1 MDDAVV
7 RALGDDAAAAARR
20 YPALR
25 ARRGPHLVDAR
36 LAPRRPSSGAAAAAG
51 RRPARPRA
59 HPGAPGRRARRA
71 STTAPSAPSAPS
83 RRVAVVG
90 AGFGWRA
97 LARSASGFV
106 PGVGWAVR
114 GTVAYGATRA
124 VGEAALVRAQAGHD
138 LIEGAPIDK
147 VRPVIDRVA
156 RAASAADASLGGEI
170 LLKKQILVSVDRA
183 ETRVAILEDGRAA
196 ECYIERRGHRSVV
209 GHVWKGR
216 VENVLAGM
224 EAAFIEIGLEKN
236 GFLHVD
242 EVVALGV
249 PKRKRQIADLLKRG
263 DEVLVQ
269 ATKDPMGTKGVRLTM
284 QLSLAGRFVVY
295 VPFGEGVGVSKRL
308 SDDERTRLRS
318 ICNALPLETGGLIV
332 RTAASGASAREI
344 ARDLAFLKRLW
355 LTLQE
360 RGGLAKAPT
369 LLYSEADISLRVIR
383 DLLNTDVEE
392 VLVDDEAQ
400 FERITGFLR
409 RTSPEMADRV
419 RHWTERR
426 ARCSRP
432 TASRP
437 RSRSTMERR
446 VPLSSGG
453 YLVIDDTEA
462 MTVIDVNSGRNV
474 GKGGSR
480 LEDTITKTNLEAAT
494 EVVRQLRLRDIGGII
509 IIDFID
515 MDDERNRKAVKAA
528 LDAALA
534 GDRTRT
540 FVVDISPLGLVE
552 MTRQNISDGPREIM
566 TEVCPTCAG
575 VGVIPS
581 DETHAI
587 TIERHLRRTLAGRAA
602 DAVTVLVNPRI
613 ADGALGRGRRAPGRP
628 RDRGGPQD
636 HPPARLLDLAARRQG
651 DRRQRPAQRRAPPEK
666 EKATRGASA
675 RRRVSSRAAG

>member
-1 MDDAVV
+1 M
-7 RALGDDAAAAARR
+7 RSRSCARR
-20 YPALR
+20 
-25 ARRGPHLVDAR
+25 
-36 LAPRRPSSGAAAAAG
+36 SI
-51 RRPARPRA
+51 
-59 HPGAPGRRARRA
+59 
-71 STTAPSAPSAPS
+71 
-83 RRVAVVG
+83 
-90 AGFGWRA
+90 
-97 LARSASGFV
+97 
-106 PGVGWAVR
+106 
-114 GTVAYGATRA
+114 AYSN
-124 VGEAALVRAQAGHD
+124 
-138 LIEGAPIDK
+138 
-147 VRPVIDRVA
+147 
-156 RAASAADASLGGEI
+156 ASAAESSFRGEI

-196 ECYIERRGHRSVV
+196 ECYIERRGQRSVV

-224 EAAFIEIGLEKN
+224 EAAFIEVGLEKN

-242 EVVALGV
+242 EVVAMGV

-269 ATKDPMGTKGVRLTM
+269 ATKDAMGTKGVRLTM

-344 ARDLAFLKRLW
+344 ARDLTFLKRLW
-355 LTLQE
+355 ATLQE
-360 RGGLAKAPT
+360 RGNIAKAPT

-419 RHWTERR
+419 RHWSE
-426 ARCSRP
+426 P
-432 TASRP
+432 TSLFEEYGVEASVTA
-437 RSRSTMERR
+437 TMERC

-515 MDDERNRKAVKAA
+515 MDDERNRKAVKSA
-528 LDAALA
+528 LDTALA

-540 FVVDISPLGLVE
+540 YVVDISPLGLVE

-602 DAVTVLVNPRI
+602 DTVTVLVNPRI
-613 ADGALGRGRRAPGRP
+613 AAVLTGEDGERLADLEREVGLSITLEGDSSLSPHDAKVIGANDQPN
-628 RDRGGPQD
+628 GGP
-636 HPPARLLDLAARRQG
+636 PP
-651 DRRQRPAQRRAPPEK
+651 K

-675 RRRVSSRAAG
+675 RRRVSSRSGG

>member
-1 MDDAVV
+1 M
-7 RALGDDAAAAARR
+7 
-20 YPALR
+20 
-25 ARRGPHLVDAR
+25 
-36 LAPRRPSSGAAAAAG
+36 
-51 RRPARPRA
+51 
-59 HPGAPGRRARRA
+59 
-71 STTAPSAPSAPS
+71 
-83 RRVAVVG
+83 
-90 AGFGWRA
+90 
-97 LARSASGFV
+97 
-106 PGVGWAVR
+106 
-114 GTVAYGATRA
+114 
-124 VGEAALVRAQAGHD
+124 
-138 LIEGAPIDK
+138 
-147 VRPVIDRVA
+147 
-156 RAASAADASLGGEI
+156 
-170 LLKKQILVSVDRA
+170 DRA

-196 ECYIERRGHRSVV
+196 ECYIERRGQRSVV

-295 VPFGEGVGVSKRL
+295 VPYGDGVGVSKRL
-308 SDDERTRLRS
+308 PDDERTRLRA
-318 ICNALPLETGGLIV
+318 ICGALPLESGGLIV
-332 RTAASGASAREI
+332 RTAAAGASAREI
-344 ARDLAFLKRLW
+344 ARDLAYLKKLW
-355 LTLQE
+355 ETLQE
-360 RGGLAKAPT
+360 RGKLATAPT

-383 DLLNTDVEE
+383 DLLNSDVKE
-392 VLVDDEAQ
+392 VLVDDRAQ
-400 FERITGFLR
+400 FERVTGFLR

-419 RHWTERR
+419 RHWDGDTPLFEQYGVERAIR
-426 ARCSRP
+426 N
-432 TASRP
+432 TV
-437 RSRSTMERR
+437 ERR
-446 VPLSSGG
+446 VPLPSGG

-528 LDAALA
+528 LDTALA

-540 FVVDISPLGLVE
+540 YVVDISPLGLVE

-566 TEVCPTCAG
+566 SEVCPTCAG
-575 VGVIPS
+575 VGIILS

-587 TIERHLRRTLAGRAA
+587 AVERELRQSLAGRSEAA
-602 DAVTVLVNPRI
+602 TVVVHPRVADVI
-613 ADGALGRGRRAPGRP
+613 LSEDGARLAALEADIGCPIRVERDGNVAPGSVRVK
-628 RDRGGPQD
+628 GGSGSG
-636 HPPARLLDLAARRQG
+636 AAAE
-651 DRRQRPAQRRAPPEK
+651 RPAAAGSAPSP
-666 EKATRGASA
+666 TRSSAS
-675 RRRVSSRAAG
+675 RRRVSSRSS

>member
-1 MDDAVV
+1 M
-7 RALGDDAAAAARR
+7 
-20 YPALR
+20 
-25 ARRGPHLVDAR
+25 
-36 LAPRRPSSGAAAAAG
+36 
-51 RRPARPRA
+51 
-59 HPGAPGRRARRA
+59 
-71 STTAPSAPSAPS
+71 
-83 RRVAVVG
+83 
-90 AGFGWRA
+90 
-97 LARSASGFV
+97 
-106 PGVGWAVR
+106 
-114 GTVAYGATRA
+114 
-124 VGEAALVRAQAGHD
+124 
-138 LIEGAPIDK
+138 
-147 VRPVIDRVA
+147 
-156 RAASAADASLGGEI
+156 
-170 LLKKQILVSVDRA
+170 
-183 ETRVAILEDGRAA
+183 
-196 ECYIERRGHRSVV
+196 

-249 PKRKRQIADLLKRG
+249 PKRKRQIAELLKRG

-318 ICNALPLETGGLIV
+318 ICNALELETGGLIV

-419 RHWTERR
+419 RHWTEEK
-426 ARCSRP
+426 P
-432 TASRP
+432 LFEEYGVEASVA
-437 RSRSTMERR
+437 STLERR

-515 MDDERNRKAVKAA
+515 MDDDRNRKAVKAA

-613 ADGALGRGRRAPGRP
+613 AEVLSGEDGERLADLETAVGLKITLQRDPSVSLHDAKVIGANDEPKSAAAAPA
-628 RDRGGPQD
+628 DK
-636 HPPARLLDLAARRQG
+636 PA
-651 DRRQRPAQRRAPPEK
+651 
-666 EKATRGASA
+666 RGASA
-675 RRRVSSRAAG
+675 RRRVSSRTAS

>member
-1 MDDAVV
+1 M
-7 RALGDDAAAAARR
+7 
-20 YPALR
+20 
-25 ARRGPHLVDAR
+25 
-36 LAPRRPSSGAAAAAG
+36 
-51 RRPARPRA
+51 
-59 HPGAPGRRARRA
+59 
-71 STTAPSAPSAPS
+71 
-83 RRVAVVG
+83 
-90 AGFGWRA
+90 
-97 LARSASGFV
+97 
-106 PGVGWAVR
+106 
-114 GTVAYGATRA
+114 
-124 VGEAALVRAQAGHD
+124 
-138 LIEGAPIDK
+138 
-147 VRPVIDRVA
+147 
-156 RAASAADASLGGEI
+156 
-170 LLKKQILVSVDRA
+170 SVDRA
-183 ETRVAILEDGRAA
+183 ETRVAILEDGVTA

-318 ICNALPLETGGLIV
+318 ICGALPLETGGLIV

-355 LTLQE
+355 QTLQE
-360 RGGLAKAPT
+360 RGGLAKAPS
-369 LLYSEADISLRVIR
+369 LLYSEADISLKIIR
-383 DLLNTDVEE
+383 DLLNTEVEE

-409 RTSPEMADRV
+409 RTSPEMAERV
-419 RHWTERR
+419 RHWTGDTPLFE
-426 ARCSRP
+426 AHGAEA
-432 TASRP
+432 TI
-437 RSRSTMERR
+437 RSTMERR
-446 VPLSSGG
+446 VPLPSGG

-515 MDDERNRKAVKAA
+515 MDDDRNRKAVKAA
-528 LDAALA
+528 LHDALA
-534 GDRTRT
+534 KDRTRT
-540 FVVDISPLGLVE
+540 FVTEISQLGLVE

-575 VGVIPS
+575 VGVVPS

-587 TIERHLRRTLAGRAA
+587 TIERELRSALADGTASS
-602 DAVTVLVNPRI
+602 VVVSVNPRI
-613 ADGALGRGRRAPGRP
+613 ADVMSGEEGARLADLQEVVGATVRLERDGSIAPEAHRLRADGEPAAP
-628 RDRGGPQD
+628 PSSSS
-636 HPPARLLDLAARRQG
+636 PPARNR
-651 DRRQRPAQRRAPPEK
+651 RRA
-666 EKATRGASA
+666 
-675 RRRVSSRAAG
+675 SSRS

>member
-1 MDDAVV
+1 
-7 RALGDDAAAAARR
+7 
-20 YPALR
+20 
-25 ARRGPHLVDAR
+25 
-36 LAPRRPSSGAAAAAG
+36 
-51 RRPARPRA
+51 
-59 HPGAPGRRARRA
+59 
-71 STTAPSAPSAPS
+71 
-83 RRVAVVG
+83 
-90 AGFGWRA
+90 
-97 LARSASGFV
+97 
-106 PGVGWAVR
+106 
-114 GTVAYGATRA
+114 
-124 VGEAALVRAQAGHD
+124 
-138 LIEGAPIDK
+138 
-147 VRPVIDRVA
+147 
-156 RAASAADASLGGEI
+156 
-170 LLKKQILVSVDRA
+170 
-183 ETRVAILEDGRAA
+183 
-196 ECYIERRGHRSVV
+196 
-209 GHVWKGR
+209 

-242 EVVALGV
+242 EVVAMGV
-249 PKRKRQIADLLKRG
+249 PKRKRQIAELLKRG
-263 DEVLVQ
+263 DEVMVQ

-308 SDDERTRLRS
+308 SDDERARLRS
-318 ICNALPLETGGLIV
+318 ICNALPIETGGLIV

-369 LLYSEADISLRVIR
+369 LLYSEADISLKIIR

-400 FERITGFLR
+400 YERINGFLR

-419 RHWTERR
+419 RHWTGDTPLFE
-426 ARCSRP
+426 AHGAEA
-432 TASRP
+432 TI
-437 RSRSTMERR
+437 RSTMERR
-446 VPLSSGG
+446 VPLPSGG

-515 MDDERNRKAVKAA
+515 MDDDRNRKAVKAA
-528 LDAALA
+528 LHAALA
-534 GDRTRT
+534 LDRTRT
-540 FVVDISPLGLVE
+540 FVTEISQLGLVE

-575 VGVIPS
+575 VGVVPS

-587 TIERHLRRTLAGRAA
+587 TIERELRLELAEGTAQSVVVA
-602 DAVTVLVNPRI
+602 VNPRI
-613 ADGALGRGRRAPGRP
+613 AEVMSGEEGERLADLSAGVGAQIRLEPDGSISPEAFRLRSEGDPMPAAKKDSATPARTPTNRRRA
-628 RDRGGPQD
+628 
-636 HPPARLLDLAARRQG
+636 
-651 DRRQRPAQRRAPPEK
+651 
-666 EKATRGASA
+666 AS
-675 RRRVSSRAAG
+675 RSSA

>member
-1 MDDAVV
+1 M
-7 RALGDDAAAAARR
+7 
-20 YPALR
+20 
-25 ARRGPHLVDAR
+25 
-36 LAPRRPSSGAAAAAG
+36 
-51 RRPARPRA
+51 
-59 HPGAPGRRARRA
+59 
-71 STTAPSAPSAPS
+71 
-83 RRVAVVG
+83 
-90 AGFGWRA
+90 
-97 LARSASGFV
+97 
-106 PGVGWAVR
+106 
-114 GTVAYGATRA
+114 
-124 VGEAALVRAQAGHD
+124 
-138 LIEGAPIDK
+138 
-147 VRPVIDRVA
+147 
-156 RAASAADASLGGEI
+156 
-170 LLKKQILVSVDRA
+170 SVDRA

-224 EAAFIEIGLEKN
+224 EAAFIEVGLEKN

-269 ATKDPMGTKGVRLTM
+269 ATKDAMGTKGVRLTM

-308 SDDERTRLRS
+308 SDDERSRLRS

-355 LTLQE
+355 ATLQE

-400 FERITGFLR
+400 YERITGFLR

-419 RHWTERR
+419 RHWTEDEPLFE
-426 ARCSRP
+426 AKGVE
-432 TASRP
+432 ASVT
-437 RSRSTMERR
+437 STMERR

-528 LDAALA
+528 LDEALA

-540 FVVDISPLGLVE
+540 YVVDISPLGLVE

-613 ADGALGRGRRAPGRP
+613 AAVLSGEDGERLADLGTAVGLTITLQPDSSISLHDAKVIGANDQPN
-628 RDRGGPQD
+628 
-636 HPPARLLDLAARRQG
+636 AAS
-651 DRRQRPAQRRAPPEK
+651 PPEK

>member
-1 MDDAVV
+1 
-7 RALGDDAAAAARR
+7 
-20 YPALR
+20 
-25 ARRGPHLVDAR
+25 
-36 LAPRRPSSGAAAAAG
+36 
-51 RRPARPRA
+51 
-59 HPGAPGRRARRA
+59 
-71 STTAPSAPSAPS
+71 
-83 RRVAVVG
+83 
-90 AGFGWRA
+90 
-97 LARSASGFV
+97 
-106 PGVGWAVR
+106 
-114 GTVAYGATRA
+114 
-124 VGEAALVRAQAGHD
+124 
-138 LIEGAPIDK
+138 
-147 VRPVIDRVA
+147 
-156 RAASAADASLGGEI
+156 
-170 LLKKQILVSVDRA
+170 VSVDRA

-224 EAAFIEIGLEKN
+224 EAAFIEVGLEKN

-269 ATKDPMGTKGVRLTM
+269 ATKDAMGTKGVRLTM

-308 SDDERTRLRS
+308 SDDERGRLRS

-344 ARDLAFLKRLW
+344 ARDLTFLKRLW
-355 LTLQE
+355 ATLQE

-419 RHWTERR
+419 RHWAEDEPLFE
-426 ARCSRP
+426 AKGVE
-432 TASRP
+432 ASVT
-437 RSRSTMERR
+437 STMERR

-540 FVVDISPLGLVE
+540 YVVDISPLGLVE

-613 ADGALGRGRRAPGRP
+613 ASVLSGEDGE
-628 RDRGGPQD
+628 
-636 HPPARLLDLAARRQG
+636 RLADLETAVGLKITLQG
-651 DRRQRPAQRRAPPEK
+651 DSSVSLHDAKVIGANDEPKAAAAPAAK
-666 EKATRGASA
+666 EKSTRGASA